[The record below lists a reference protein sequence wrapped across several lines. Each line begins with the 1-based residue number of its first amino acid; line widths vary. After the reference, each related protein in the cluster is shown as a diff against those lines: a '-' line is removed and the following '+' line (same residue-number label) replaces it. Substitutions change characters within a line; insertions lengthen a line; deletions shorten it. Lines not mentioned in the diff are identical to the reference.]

1 MRFLADESC
10 DFGVVRALRA
20 AGHDV
25 SAVADIV
32 PRAEDSA
39 VIALALR
46 EERIVLSE
54 DKDFGRLVFA
64 EGQPSAGVILI
75 RFPARARRRL
85 PEAIVEFIR
94 QHGDRLSESFAV
106 VSPRRIRISRPPQG
120 GAADMPSP
128 GRANR
133 EPTEWA
139 PIRREI
145 AACQECSH
153 RWPVEV
159 GTPLAAGETPR
170 PPERVDL
177 LFVGVAPTRL
187 DGRSRGTH
195 FYSETSDALRR
206 GLFSLLTEPDFG

>member
-75 RFPARARRRL
+75 RFSARARRRL
-85 PEAIVEFIR
+85 PEAIVEFVR
-94 QHGDRLSESFAV
+94 QH
-106 VSPRRIRISRPPQG
+106 
-120 GAADMPSP
+120 
-128 GRANR
+128 
-133 EPTEWA
+133 
-139 PIRREI
+139 
-145 AACQECSH
+145 
-153 RWPVEV
+153 
-159 GTPLAAGETPR
+159 
-170 PPERVDL
+170 
-177 LFVGVAPTRL
+177 GVAPTRL

-206 GLFSLLTEPDFG
+206 GLFSLLTE